1 MLFVFYVIRL
11 NDFQIYSK
19 LIYIMNP
26 NTKTFPSG
34 ANMLNAPTM
43 MQQLTG
49 LLTWKTAG
57 IVFIIIVLTMIGY
70 YAYTSYAQ
78 EKTVFHANRE
88 NMAKDE
94 NSNKTANI
102 MLFSVDWCPHCKT
115 ARPEW
120 DALKSE
126 YEGKQINGYTIIFTE
141 YNCTEESDEVSQ
153 LMDKYKIE
161 GYPTIK
167 LVKDNQVIEYDAKP
181 TKTTMEQ
188 YLHSVL

>member
-1 MLFVFYVIRL
+1 
-11 NDFQIYSK
+11 
-19 LIYIMNP
+19 MNP
-26 NTKTFPSG
+26 NTKSFPSGG

-43 MQQLTG
+43 MQQITG
-49 LLTWKTAG
+49 FLTWKTAG
-57 IVFIIIVLTMIGY
+57 IIFIIIVLTMIGY

-88 NMAKDE
+88 HMPDNE

-115 ARPEW
+115 AKPEW

-181 TKTTMEQ
+181 TKSTMEK

>member
-1 MLFVFYVIRL
+1 
-11 NDFQIYSK
+11 
-19 LIYIMNP
+19 MNP
-26 NTKTFPSG
+26 NTKSFPSGG

-43 MQQLTG
+43 MQQITG
-49 LLTWKTAG
+49 FLTWKTVG
-57 IVFIIIVLTMIGY
+57 IIFIIIILTMIGY

-88 NMAKDE
+88 NMPKDE

-115 ARPEW
+115 AKPEW

-181 TKTTMEQ
+181 TKSTMEQ

>member
-1 MLFVFYVIRL
+1 
-11 NDFQIYSK
+11 
-19 LIYIMNP
+19 
-26 NTKTFPSG
+26 
-34 ANMLNAPTM
+34 
-43 MQQLTG
+43 
-49 LLTWKTAG
+49 
-57 IVFIIIVLTMIGY
+57 
-70 YAYTSYAQ
+70 
-78 EKTVFHANRE
+78 
-88 NMAKDE
+88 
-94 NSNKTANI
+94 

-115 ARPEW
+115 AKPEW

-181 TKTTMEQ
+181 TKSTMEQ

>member
-1 MLFVFYVIRL
+1 
-11 NDFQIYSK
+11 
-19 LIYIMNP
+19 MNH
-26 NTKTFPSG
+26 NTKTFSQGG
-34 ANMLNAPTM
+34 ANMFNAPTM
-43 MQQLTG
+43 MQQVTG
-49 LLTWKTAG
+49 FLTWKTAG
-57 IVFIIIVLTMIGY
+57 IVLIIIVLTMIGY

-88 NMAKDE
+88 NMTDNE
-94 NSNKTANI
+94 ISNKTANI
-102 MLFSVDWCPHCKT
+102 MLFYVDWCPHCKT
-115 ARPEW
+115 AKPEW
-120 DALKSE
+120 EALKSE